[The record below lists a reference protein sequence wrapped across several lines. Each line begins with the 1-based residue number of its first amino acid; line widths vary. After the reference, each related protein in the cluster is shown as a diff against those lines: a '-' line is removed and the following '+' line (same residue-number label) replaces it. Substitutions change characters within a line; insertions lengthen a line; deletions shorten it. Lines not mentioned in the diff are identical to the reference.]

1 MYGYVVSV
9 GMFFGVILVLE
20 MGWIIK
26 DECNWIVVLCSFMG
40 LFVYYEIIEDIELMF

>member
-1 MYGYVVSV
+1 MYGYVVII

-20 MGWIIK
+20 MGWIIIN
-26 DECNWIVVLCSFMG
+26 ECDWIVNLCYFMG